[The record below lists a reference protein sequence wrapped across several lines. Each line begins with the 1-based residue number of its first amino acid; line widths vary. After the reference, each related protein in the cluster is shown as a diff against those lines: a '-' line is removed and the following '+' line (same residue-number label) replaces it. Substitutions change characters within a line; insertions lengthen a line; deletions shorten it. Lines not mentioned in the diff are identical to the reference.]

1 MRAQLRTHTEHS
13 LAFWPVVHN
22 ISGQLVMDR
31 AMRCEYVSGSGKVC
45 HKKNFGSTRCL
56 YSVSGNVLFRPG
68 KTDMVFKGVRN
79 VAALCN
85 TLQRATNGVL
95 VNIRV
100 SMLVMTIQLQ
110 KKFSVCEQC
119 PLERALVRACSAT
132 AVCMLP
138 RTEEESNALIFRIN
152 HWAMFLPG
160 QPSLATEMDTLGCIM
175 SISRLGIC
183 TIRVSSPHRGSL
195 AVWLE
200 TQQSVHQAMCLFAS
214 FTVAL
219 DLYV

>member
-31 AMRCEYVSGSGKVC
+31 AMRCEYVNGSGKVC
-45 HKKNFGSTRCL
+45 RKKNFGSTRCL
-56 YSVSGNVLFRPG
+56 YSVCGNVLFRPD

-85 TLQRATNGVL
+85 TLQRATDGML
-95 VNIRV
+95 VHIRV

-110 KKFSVCEQC
+110 KNFSVCEQC
-119 PLERALVRACSAT
+119 PLERALVSVCSAT

-138 RTEEESNALIFRIN
+138 RTEEESNALIFRIRR
-152 HWAMFLPG
+152 WAVFLPG
-160 QPSLATEMDTLGCIM
+160 RHTLATEMDTLGCIM
-175 SISRLGIC
+175 SISRQGIC
-183 TIRVSSPHRGSL
+183 TMRVSSPVRGSV
-195 AVWLE
+195 ATWLN
-200 TQQSVHQAMCLFAS
+200 TQQSVHQALCLFAS

-219 DLYV
+219 PL